1 MCRNIRLLH
10 NFDPPATDEEIR
22 ASALQYVRKVSG
34 ITNPS
39 RANVEAFDRAV
50 EQITAIA
57 TRLIREE
64 LASSSPPR
72 SREVEAERAKARGRQ
87 RDERVRKKVLAEL
100 EGR

>member
-34 ITNPS
+34 VTNPS

-50 EQITAIA
+50 EEITAIA

-64 LASSSPPR
+64 LTTSAPPR
-72 SREVEAERAKARGRQ
+72 SREVEAERAKERGRQ
-87 RDERVRKKVLAEL
+87 RDERMRKKVLAEL
-100 EGR
+100 EGA